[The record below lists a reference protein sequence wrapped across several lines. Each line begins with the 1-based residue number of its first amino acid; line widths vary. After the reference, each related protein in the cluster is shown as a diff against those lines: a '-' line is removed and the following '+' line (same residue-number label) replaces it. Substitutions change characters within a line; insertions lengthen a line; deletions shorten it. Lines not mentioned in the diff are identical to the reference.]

1 MDFAE
6 ALAEEAKMD
15 CSYGKTGRP
24 RCKMGLNGKAL
35 CVGLS
40 ALGSLFRALTSAC
53 GLGWYVARFQRFAEV
68 AWIEGAPIY
77 GDSSLRSE

>member
-1 MDFAE
+1 MEHNSYATYLSCGMREMGDVGVDMRILRKL
-6 ALAEEAKMD
+6 LAEEAKMD

-40 ALGSLFRALTSAC
+40 ALGSLFRALT
-53 GLGWYVARFQRFAEV
+53 
-68 AWIEGAPIY
+68 
-77 GDSSLRSE
+77 